1 MGQSVQVRR
10 DYAGGVETRRPAEL
24 RKRIDPALIESVI
37 GLLDERLEGII
48 AKLVEVYRKRI
59 PSYAA
64 APAGFLE
71 EIHQG
76 TIISYRVGLEIL
88 RGEVDPAL
96 IRLPLEEV
104 GRRRAE
110 QGIPLGD
117 ALLAWQISVRMFW
130 RNIVDLAP
138 DDPDVR
144 SDVVLLAT
152 EVIMELLEEAVSA
165 ISAGY
170 LDVERHR
177 VADEEF
183 DSQTLVE
190 TLAGARAPDELSKSA
205 AARLEVNPDD
215 FAYCIVSEVEGGDVG
230 KAIRARRA
238 HIPEAVA
245 GRIDEFVVAFSREE
259 PASGGE
265 VPIGVARV
273 MDAGSGY
280 PHARAALKVAHAL
293 GTRIARYEDV
303 APLALILD
311 APDTDRAAFVEAQL
325 GSVLRDGSGEELL
338 RSLAAYYAAGQ
349 SVAGAA
355 RDLHVHRHTLE
366 YRLERLEK
374 LMGSRLK
381 DPTGRMLLEL
391 AMTLHRQDAG
401 SRRA

>member
-1 MGQSVQVRR
+1 MGQSVQVCR
-10 DYAGGVETRRPAEL
+10 DYAGGVETRRPADVRE
-24 RKRIDPALIESVI
+24 RIDPGLIDSII
-37 GLLDERLEGII
+37 GLLDERLDDII
-48 AKLVEVYRKRI
+48 STLVEVYRDRI
-59 PSYAA
+59 PSYAS
-64 APAGFLE
+64 APPGFLE
-71 EIHQG
+71 EIHLG
-76 TIISYRVGLEIL
+76 TITSYRVGLEIL
-88 RGEVDPAL
+88 RGEVDPGL
-96 IRLPLEEV
+96 VRVPLEEV

-117 ALLAWQISVRMFW
+117 TLLAWQISVRMFW
-130 RNIVDLAP
+130 RNIAELAP
-138 DDPDVR
+138 EDPDVR
-144 SDVVLLAT
+144 SDVLLLAT

-190 TLAGARAPDELSKSA
+190 TLAGARSPDELSKSA

-230 KAIRARRA
+230 KAIRAQRA
-238 HIPEAVA
+238 HIPDAVA
-245 GRIDEFVVAFSREE
+245 GRIDEFVVAFSREQ
-259 PASGGE
+259 PTSGGKTS
-265 VPIGVARV
+265 IGFARV
-273 MDAGSGY
+273 TDSGSGY
-280 PHARAALKVAHAL
+280 PHARAALKVALAL
-293 GTRIARYEDV
+293 GTAMARYEDV

-325 GSVLRDGSGEELL
+325 GAVLRDGSGEELL

-349 SVAGAA
+349 SIAGAA
-355 RDLHVHRHTLE
+355 RGLHVHRHTLE

-374 LMGSRLK
+374 LLGPRLK

-401 SRRA
+401 T